1 VIIGVLLAAGGSS
14 RMGQPKQLLP
24 FGRGTL
30 VEAALRPFLLTP
42 SVERIIVVVGH
53 RADAVVRAVAVDERI
68 TVVENRGWREGMASS
83 IRTAMRWV
91 PPRTEAILL
100 GLGDQP
106 RVPVAVV
113 ERLVAGFRAARPP
126 AQVLIPTFH
135 GRRGHP
141 VLFAGGLRK
150 ALLELDGDQGARG
163 LVRSLGDAV
172 REVPV
177 QSPGV
182 LVDCDT
188 PEEYAAVS
196 GEPLD

>member
-1 VIIGVLLAAGGSS
+1 VIVAVLLAAGGSS

-30 VEAALRPFLLTP
+30 VEAALRPFLLAA
-42 SVERIIVVVGH
+42 SVDKVIVVVGH
-53 RADAVVRAVAVDERI
+53 RADAVVRAVAVDERVSI
-68 TVVENRGWREGMASS
+68 VENRGWREGMASS

-113 ERLVAGFRAARPP
+113 DRLVAGFRAAKP
-126 AQVLIPTFH
+126 APHVLIPTFH

-141 VLFAGGLRK
+141 VLFAGTLRR

-163 LVRSLGDAV
+163 LVRGLGDAV
-172 REVPV
+172 KEVPV

-182 LVDCDT
+182 LLDCDT
-188 PEEYAAVS
+188 PEEYAALG
-196 GEPLD
+196 GEPRD

>member
-1 VIIGVLLAAGGSS
+1 MIVGVLLAAGGSS

-30 VEAALRPFLLTP
+30 VQAALRPFLMAP
-42 SVERIIVVVGH
+42 SVARVIVVVGH
-53 RADAVVRAVAVDERI
+53 RAEAVVRAAAMDERVTI
-68 TVVENRGWREGMASS
+68 VENRRWREGMASS
-83 IRTAMRWV
+83 IRAGVRWV
-91 PPRTEAILL
+91 PPRTDAILL

-106 RVPVAVV
+106 RVPVSVV
-113 ERLVAGFRAARPP
+113 EQLCARHLAGRPP

-150 ALLELDGDQGARG
+150 ALLELDGDEGARG
-163 LVRSLGDAV
+163 LIRSLAAGV
-172 REVPV
+172 KEVPV

-182 LVDCDT
+182 LLDCDT
-188 PEEYAAVS
+188 PEEYSALARTPVT
-196 GEPLD
+196 